1 MPEESLCFRV
11 YTHSQTQGNVV
22 YLIYLRLKI
31 GVLPP
36 AGDSAGPRVP
46 LLGGSGALKGSGDP
60 QVPPQQEGLITEM
73 TCISQLPEPVA

>member
-1 MPEESLCFRV
+1 MREESLCFRV

-60 QVPPQQEGLITEM
+60 PGATTTGRTDNRNDLHFIT
-73 TCISQLPEPVA
+73 S